1 MVNYNKTIDLYGHYN
16 FFFAFKRH
24 LVHLGIL
31 SQENKNY
38 YEKTEDFTVGEDFWI
53 LGGDILI

>member
-1 MVNYNKTIDLYGHYN
+1 MENYNKTIEIYGHYN

-31 SQENKNY
+31 SQKNKTY
-38 YEKTEDFTVGEDFWI
+38 YGKTEDFDVHNDLWELGEE
-53 LGGDILI
+53 ILI